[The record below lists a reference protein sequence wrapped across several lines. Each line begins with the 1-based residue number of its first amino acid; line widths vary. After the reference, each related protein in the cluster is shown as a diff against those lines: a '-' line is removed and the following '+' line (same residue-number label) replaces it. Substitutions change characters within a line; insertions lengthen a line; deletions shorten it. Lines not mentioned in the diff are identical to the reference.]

1 MNCPIKQEEAR
12 LRAEA
17 AALYAHY
24 ERVVHDLHEMDGEG
38 HRVALHILNESQMA
52 EMCADQ
58 LVDDEQAKADAHED
72 AHDANQM
79 AMAIQEPSLDERPD
93 DDADSDPLSQYGQA
107 ALEAALAIHL
117 REQAWLRLGG
127 TAASLDAAL
136 ALHLREQA
144 AAWGEDIPF

>member
-79 AMAIQEPSLDERPD
+79 ARAIQEPSSPYLDELEL
-93 DDADSDPLSQYGQA
+93 DSLKMDM
-107 ALEAALAIHL
+107 ELA
-117 REQAWLRLGG
+117 RW
-127 TAASLDAAL
+127 ASS
-136 ALHLREQA
+136 
-144 AAWGEDIPF
+144 DIPF